1 MNLCR
6 NEALKDDT
14 LAPLGPWIRSTQ
26 YGKRKMADKDK
37 KFYSNPSHSPNFG
50 TYSPTV
56 PASLLAQMAAMKV
69 QQQTPKEQNSANH
82 QQDYN
87 MKSPQPKEA
96 DGSMDSQAQ
105 NMGNY
110 QAGNALDGGSSST
123 T

>member
-26 YGKRKMADKDK
+26 YGRRKMADKDK
-37 KFYSNPSHSPNFG
+37 KFYSNPSQSPNFG

-69 QQQTPKEQNSANH
+69 QQ
-82 QQDYN
+82 
-87 MKSPQPKEA
+87 
-96 DGSMDSQAQ
+96 
-105 NMGNY
+105 
-110 QAGNALDGGSSST
+110 
-123 T
+123 